1 MLSDDQ
7 VLALMDQQGNKLAA
21 ALKSLDA
28 ETALEIFLQEPHP
41 QLSDDQYL
49 AIQATLVG
57 EMLVPLDDFS
67 EQEADDLDL
76 ILRPLLRV
84 LRRDGTTSAMFSAVF
99 QMWAVMEVETQ
110 IAMGKALILTNV
122 KLFSVTA
129 GSTSPGL
136 QQHQPQA
143 SAPPEVAPSVQLQS
157 GDTLSWDKSQQLW
170 VTPAGKQYVYG
181 RIGWRVEP
189 AFYELSVWNL
199 IRQDKPD
206 LPDRPAFE
214 PPEAP
219 TPKKTLHPALQGGFN
234 SFYPEVQKLLKLM
247 EKESGF
253 RNRSIAGN
261 ERFRSKAD
269 ELHKRIVAL
278 QHDYFRREGRWP
290 LGVPPEDGWHPDPSK
305 AFKERM
311 LRHRKW
317 TGQVRNSPGEALID
331 PDFPTT

>member
-21 ALKSLDA
+21 ALKALDA
-28 ETALEIFLQEPHP
+28 EAALEILLQEPHP

-84 LRRDGTTSAMFSAVF
+84 LRRDGSTSAMFSAVF
-99 QMWAVMEVETQ
+99 QMWSVMEVDTQ
-110 IAMGKALILTNV
+110 IAMGKALILTNI
-122 KLFSVTA
+122 KLFSAPAGDTA
-129 GSTSPGL
+129 PGA
-136 QQHQPQA
+136 QRRQPQA

-157 GDTLSWDKSQQLW
+157 GDTITWDKSQQLW

-181 RIGWRVEP
+181 RIAWRGEP
-189 AFYELSVWNL
+189 AFYELSMWNL

-219 TPKKTLHPALQGGFN
+219 TPKKTLHPALQGDFN
-234 SFYPEVQKLLKLM
+234 AFYPEVQKLLKLM
-247 EKESGF
+247 EKESDLWS
-253 RNRSIAGN
+253 RSIAGN
-261 ERFRSKAD
+261 ERYRSKANQ
-269 ELHKRIVAL
+269 LHQRIVAL

-305 AFKERM
+305 AFKERL

-317 TGQVRNSPGEALID
+317 TGQVRNAPGAEQID
-331 PDFPTT
+331 PDFPEP